1 MPFFVCFRH
10 LPKLANEFCIRF
22 RICVLH
28 TQTGD
33 ILAICSD
40 FFVSGKVFCALE
52 YHALKDYGYIFK
64 QDGEYKLAEVISS
77 LCSVAYVRI
86 AGLLVAFL
94 CDLKVSLS

>member
-1 MPFFVCFRH
+1 MFSTHRLETFSPYVQF
-10 LPKLANEFCIRF
+10 
-22 RICVLH
+22 
-28 TQTGD
+28 
-33 ILAICSD
+33 
-40 FFVSGKVFCALE
+40 FFVSDKVFCALE